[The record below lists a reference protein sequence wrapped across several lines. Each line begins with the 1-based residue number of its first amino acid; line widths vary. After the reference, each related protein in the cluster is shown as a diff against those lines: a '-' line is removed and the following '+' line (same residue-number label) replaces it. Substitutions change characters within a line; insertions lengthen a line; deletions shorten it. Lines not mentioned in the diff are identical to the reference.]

1 MARPSGDRPAPAW
14 RRVAADGSLTLELHV
29 QPNAKRSEITGLHGH
44 AVRVRLAAPAVE
56 GKANAA
62 LIAWLADAFGVPERA
77 VTLLRGAKGRRKTVH
92 IAAPAQRPDR
102 AWGE

>member
-1 MARPSGDRPAPAW
+1 M
-14 RRVAADGSLTLELHV
+14 
-29 QPNAKRSEITGLHGH
+29 QPNAKRSGITGVHGD
-44 AVRVRLAAPAVE
+44 AVRVRLAAPPVE

-77 VTLLRGAKGRRKTVH
+77 VTLVRGARGRRKTVR